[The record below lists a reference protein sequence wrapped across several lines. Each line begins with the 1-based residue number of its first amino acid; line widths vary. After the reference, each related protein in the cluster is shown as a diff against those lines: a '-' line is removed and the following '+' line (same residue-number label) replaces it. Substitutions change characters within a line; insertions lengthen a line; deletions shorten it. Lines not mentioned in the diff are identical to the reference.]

1 MKPRHPMDS
10 IAHTIATYSNVLLL
24 LLFLLFVFFFFFPQ
38 EYTTMWEMILKPG
51 RTRM

>member
-10 IAHTIATYSNVLLL
+10 IAHTIATYSNVFL
-24 LLFLLFVFFFFFPQ
+24 LLFLLFVFFFFPQ